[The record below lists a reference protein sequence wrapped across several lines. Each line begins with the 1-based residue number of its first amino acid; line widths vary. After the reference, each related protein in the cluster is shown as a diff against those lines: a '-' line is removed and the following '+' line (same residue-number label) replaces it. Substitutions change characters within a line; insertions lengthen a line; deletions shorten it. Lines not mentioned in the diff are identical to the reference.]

1 MVGTG
6 LDVPPRLG
14 NSMGGTSTESSPPSA
29 ITSAGA
35 PGGNGTARTAAGV
48 CEIAGSCGIGVWG
61 TVMVSGKV
69 IRFDEVR
76 GYGFVVP
83 DHGGEDV
90 FVHVNDLEFDKG
102 LMAPG
107 VKVEFVVDEGDR
119 GPKASNVRF
128 LEGAPGRS
136 GGLHRSQSALSG
148 GPFEDGVLCDTLS
161 AQEFLDEVTELL
173 VTGVPSMTGE
183 QILQARQRLLKQAQS
198 HEWVDA

>member
-1 MVGTG
+1 
-6 LDVPPRLG
+6 
-14 NSMGGTSTESSPPSA
+14 
-29 ITSAGA
+29 
-35 PGGNGTARTAAGV
+35 
-48 CEIAGSCGIGVWG
+48 
-61 TVMVSGKV
+61 MVSGKV

-83 DHGGEDV
+83 DDGGEDV

-107 VKVEFVVDEGDR
+107 VKVEFLVDEGDR
-119 GPKASNVRF
+119 GPKASEVRF

-136 GGLHRSQSALSG
+136 GSAHRAQSAAHDG
-148 GPFEDGVLCDTLS
+148 NFEDGVLCDTLS

>member
-1 MVGTG
+1 
-6 LDVPPRLG
+6 
-14 NSMGGTSTESSPPSA
+14 
-29 ITSAGA
+29 
-35 PGGNGTARTAAGV
+35 
-48 CEIAGSCGIGVWG
+48 
-61 TVMVSGKV
+61 MVSGKV

-136 GGLHRSQSALSG
+136 GGVHRSQSGLSD